1 MAIFRLGKRIGPF
14 DIRGGISRGDF
25 KSSAYHKTDRDPR
38 FKMQANVDNTIG
50 RFRSAMASAEGY
62 ARPSRFAI
70 RVFPPV
76 SLEKIL
82 GRSSKASYE
91 QGQVLIS
98 SDVNDYGGDAESMDS
113 VAQNPTPKYMN
124 DLQSSYGRQVNI
136 HCDSVDMPK
145 KQMQTQEVQYGS
157 EPVRSMVQTHE
168 FPGVITASFYADK
181 YLRERQFFE
190 AWMKMCVGE
199 HTHKANYYDDYIG
212 KMHIFQLGADSEIG
226 RDMPTYAVEAME
238 VYPTELGTIEYGYG
252 KKNEVVKINMEFG
265 YKYWRNM
272 SDTTSSRQFAQHM
285 QSPAEI
291 KSANNGLF
299 GMLPPELQRIGKNV
313 LGQARTVLN
322 PVGRLSKGRI
332 FGPFF

>member
-1 MAIFRLGKRIGPF
+1 MAIFKLGKRIGPF
-14 DIRGGISRGDF
+14 DISGGLSRGDLAA
-25 KSSAYHKTDRDPR
+25 SAYHKTDNDPR
-38 FKMQANVDNTIG
+38 IKQRANTDNTIG
-50 RFRSAMASAEGY
+50 RFRSAINAGEGF
-62 ARPSRFAI
+62 ARPTRFAI
-70 RVFPPV
+70 RIFPPV
-76 SLEKIL
+76 NLEKQI
-82 GRSSKASYE
+82 KH
-91 QGQVLIS
+91 GQNAIYNNGEVAMP
-98 SDVNDYGGDAESMDS
+98 NDYGGDSESMDATPQS
-113 VAQNPTPKYMN
+113 VSGKYMN
-124 DLQSSYGRQVNI
+124 DLNSSYGRQVNI
-136 HCDSVDMPK
+136 NCDNITMPTK
-145 KQMQTQEVQYGS
+145 KMVVQEVQYGS
-157 EPVRSMVQTHE
+157 EPVRSMVQGHE
-168 FPGVITASFYADK
+168 FPGTIVASFYADK
-181 YLRERQFFE
+181 YMRERQFFE

-238 VYPTELGTIEYGYG
+238 VYPTEIGSIEYGYG

-285 QSPAEI
+285 QSPAEV

-299 GMLPPELQRIGKNV
+299 GMLPPELQRIGKSV

-332 FGPFF
+332 FTPFF

>member
-1 MAIFRLGKRIGPF
+1 MAIFKLGKRIGPF
-14 DIRGGISRGDF
+14 DISGGLSRGDLAA
-25 KSSAYHKTDRDPR
+25 SAYHKTDRDPR
-38 FKMQANVDNTIG
+38 FKHRANTDNTIG
-50 RFRSAMASAEGY
+50 RFRSAINAGEGF

-70 RVFPPV
+70 RIFPPV
-76 SLEKIL
+76 NLKKIL
-82 GRSSKASYE
+82 GLTAGAVYND
-91 QGQVLIS
+91 GQVKIS
-98 SDVNDYGGDAESMDS
+98 NDSIGGMNGPDAGFDQS
-113 VAQNPTPKYMN
+113 VSGKYMN
-124 DLQSSYGRQVNI
+124 DLNSTYGRQVNI
-136 HCDSVDMPK
+136 NCDNITMPTK
-145 KQMQTQEVQYGS
+145 KMVTQPVQYGS
-157 EPVRSMVQTHE
+157 EPVRDMVTGHE
-168 FPGVITASFYADK
+168 FPGNIVASFYADK
-181 YLRERQFFE
+181 YMRERQFFE

-238 VYPTELGTIEYGYG
+238 VYPTEIGSIEYGYG

-285 QSPAEI
+285 QSPAEV

-299 GMLPPELQRIGKNV
+299 GMLPPELQRMGKSV

-322 PVGRLSKGRI
+322 PIGRLSKGRI
-332 FGPFF
+332 FTPFF

>member
-1 MAIFRLGKRIGPF
+1 MAIFRAGKRIGPF

-76 SLEKIL
+76 NLEDQITH
-82 GRSSKASYE
+82 GQRAVYNN
-91 QGQVLIS
+91 GQVVS
-98 SDVNDYGGDAESMDS
+98 PQQYDGVPMGDFD
-113 VAQNPTPKYMN
+113 NPPSGKYMN
-124 DLQSSYGRQVNI
+124 DLLSSYGRSINI
-136 HCDSVDMPK
+136 HCDSINMPT
-145 KQMQTQEVQYGS
+145 KQMQIQDVQYGS

-168 FPGVITASFYADK
+168 FPGTITASFYADK

-190 AWMKMCVGE
+190 AWQKMCVGE
-199 HTHKANYYDDYIG
+199 HTHKANYYDSYIG
-212 KMHIFQLGADSEIG
+212 KMHIYQLGADSEVS

-238 VYPTELGTIEYGYG
+238 VYPFQIGSIDYGYA
-252 KKNEVVKINMEFG
+252 KTNDVVKINVEFA

-272 SDTTSSRQFAQHM
+272 ASTTKSLSFGRHTQA
-285 QSPAEI
+285 PAEI
-291 KSANNGLF
+291 KAKTSGLF
-299 GMLPPELQRIGKNV
+299 GMLPPELQRAGRDV
-313 LGQARTVLN
+313 FGQARTVLN
-322 PVGRLSKGRI
+322 PIGRI
-332 FGPFF
+332 FGGKVFPPFT